1 MKYLGINLNM
11 RGFVHMENYKTL
23 TRETVED
30 LNKWWGIYTMFM
42 DWKTQNSGLNSPH
55 NDLQIEHNI
64 DQSPI
69 KIFF

>member
-30 LNKWWGIYTMFM
+30 LNKW
-42 DWKTQNSGLNSPH
+42 
-55 NDLQIEHNI
+55 
-64 DQSPI
+64 
-69 KIFF
+69 